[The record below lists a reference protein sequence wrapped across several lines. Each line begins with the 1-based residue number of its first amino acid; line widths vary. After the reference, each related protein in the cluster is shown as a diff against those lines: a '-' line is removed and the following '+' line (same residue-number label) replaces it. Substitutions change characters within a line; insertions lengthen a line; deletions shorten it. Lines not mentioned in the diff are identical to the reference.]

1 MSTNIENKSIVVTG
15 AGRGIGAE
23 IARGLA
29 ADGARLTVADLS
41 GEAADRVAAEIRSA
55 GGAAIGV
62 AVDVRQRESVRAMID
77 RTVQEHGRLDVIFNN
92 AGVAQTKPFLDIT
105 EDDWHFVNDVNAL
118 GVMICMQEAIR
129 RMQAQGNGGK
139 VVNTASIAGKQGYE
153 PLAHYSASK
162 FAVVALTQAAARAF
176 GKDRINVNAICPGVV
191 ATDMW
196 KVIDGGF
203 REHGLTSR
211 ENEAFDTF
219 AGIAVLGRPSTPQ
232 DLVGVARFLA
242 SADSD
247 FMTGPGQ
254 DCVRQGGVNWE
265 AVISTVGQVVVS
277 AARAASSLAAMPA
290 IVSNVK

>member
-1 MSTNIENKSIVVTG
+1 MPTNIENKSIIVTG

-41 GEAADRVAAEIRSA
+41 EETANKTAAEIRNA
-55 GGAAIGV
+55 GGTAIGV

-77 RTVQEHGRLDVIFNN
+77 QAVQAHGRLDVIFNN

-105 EDDWHFVNDVNAL
+105 EDDWRFVTDVNAL
-118 GVMICMQEAIR
+118 GVLICMQEAIR
-129 RMQAQGNGGK
+129 RMLAQGDGGK
-139 VVNTASIAGKQGYE
+139 IINTASIAGKQGYE

-211 ENEAFDTF
+211 DNEAFDTF

-242 SADSD
+242 SPDSD
-247 FMTGPGQ
+247 FMTGQ
-254 DCVRQGGVNWE
+254 SLLVDGGMVF
-265 AVISTVGQVVVS
+265 T
-277 AARAASSLAAMPA
+277 
-290 IVSNVK
+290 

>member
-1 MSTNIENKSIVVTG
+1 MPTNIENKSIIVTG

-41 GEAADRVAAEIRSA
+41 EETAGKTAAEIRQA
-55 GGAAIGV
+55 GGTAIGV
-62 AVDVRQRESVRAMID
+62 AVDVRRRESVRVMIGQA
-77 RTVQEHGRLDVIFNN
+77 VQAHGRLDVIFNN

-105 EDDWHFVNDVNAL
+105 EDDWRFVNDVNAL
-118 GVMICMQEAIR
+118 GVLICMQEAIR
-129 RMQAQGNGGK
+129 QMQVQGDGGK
-139 VVNTASIAGKQGYE
+139 IVNTASIAGKQGYE

-211 ENEAFDTF
+211 DNEAFDTF

-242 SADSD
+242 SSDSD
-247 FMTGPGQ
+247 FMTGQ
-254 DCVRQGGVNWE
+254 SLLVDGGMVF
-265 AVISTVGQVVVS
+265 T
-277 AARAASSLAAMPA
+277 
-290 IVSNVK
+290 